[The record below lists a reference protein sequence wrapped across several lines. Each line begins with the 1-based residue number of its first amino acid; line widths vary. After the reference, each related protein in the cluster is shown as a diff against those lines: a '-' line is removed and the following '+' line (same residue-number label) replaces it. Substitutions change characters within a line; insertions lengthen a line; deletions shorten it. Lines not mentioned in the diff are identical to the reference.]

1 MRTVRVLAQKYP
13 ELAGRFSTAAIPAP
27 SAIDYSWG
35 AISKPDGSPALRYV
49 FDPDPKFIRAG
60 AGDIGPDAMRDSAS
74 GLKWSTNAGKALM
87 KATAIN
93 GKPTLTLDAATA
105 LFGPAGL
112 ATFNSNEFSFFAVI
126 NTPVTAAVRTLLGP
140 AELTTV
146 TPLQGSCNLLIST
159 GGFLNVYMGSLGAP
173 LVDSAHS
180 YQGSSVL
187 VLVTFSTTRGV
198 TIRRNGVQVVKDAT
212 RVTPIAGTAINL
224 FSASGS
230 GSRLSGSVG
239 KAGVL
244 DVDLSRPEYTKAL
257 AAIEG
262 HLMSFYALG
271 A

>member
-13 ELAGRFSTAAIPAP
+13 ELAGRFSNAAIPAP
-27 SAIDYSWG
+27 SAVDYSWG

-74 GLKWSTNAGKALM
+74 GLKWSTNVGKALV

-105 LFGPAGL
+105 LLAPAGL
-112 ATFNSNEFSFFAVI
+112 ATFNHDEFTFFAVI
-126 NTPVTAAVRTLLGP
+126 NTPVTSAVRTLIGP
-140 AELTTV
+140 AEVTTI

-159 GGFLNVYMGSLGAP
+159 GGFLNVYMGSTGAP

-180 YQGSSVL
+180 YQGSNVL
-187 VLVTFSTTRGV
+187 VMVTFSTLRGV
-198 TIRRNGVQVVKDAT
+198 TIRRNGVQVVKDET
-212 RVTPIAGTAINL
+212 RVTPVVGTALNL
-224 FSASGS
+224 FGASGS
-230 GSRLSGSVG
+230 GSRFSGNVG

-244 DVDLSRPEYTKAL
+244 DVDLSRPEYAAGL
-257 AAIEG
+257 ASIES
-262 HLMSFYALG
+262 HLMSFYGLS
-271 A
+271 